1 MLGMFPRL
9 NDHCNVKQ
17 LQYWIGQEKIWGK
30 PERSREN
37 QQKYG
42 QTLWVVLEPLRDFV
56 TDASDSIKAY
66 WKYTEQDEKYTTIG
80 YARKSPS
87 EETKELRV
95 RLLQFMINKLYFRGK
110 CEEAFVSPVCK
121 ADQPILER
129 DSPKQEDLLL
139 LIKGSHGDISDLVS
153 RVHLSQKPFRLIII
167 DYAGLSTSPSDV
179 GIFLE

>member
-42 QTLWVVLEPLRDFV
+42 RTLWVVLEPLRDFV

-139 LIKGSHGDISDLVS
+139 LIKGSHGDISGTS
-153 RVHLSQKPFRLIII
+153 TFNIIVTLAKDFI
-167 DYAGLSTSPSDV
+167 
-179 GIFLE
+179 